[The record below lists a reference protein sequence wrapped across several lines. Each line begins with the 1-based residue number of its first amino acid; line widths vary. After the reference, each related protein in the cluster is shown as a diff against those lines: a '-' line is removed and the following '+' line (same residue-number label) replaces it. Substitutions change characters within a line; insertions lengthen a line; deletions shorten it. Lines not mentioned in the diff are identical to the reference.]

1 MTLDFSVGQTRE
13 GRKNERKRKIG
24 KNQQGGSLEKSESK
38 QAGLAVSRV
47 VLFVNPAVDLL
58 RSLALP
64 KILDRF
70 PRLDLPTAGTLV
82 HLILIELFIAN

>member
-1 MTLDFSVGQTRE
+1 MWAKLE
-13 GRKNERKRKIG
+13 KEEKERKRKIG

-58 RSLALP
+58 RSRLALP
-64 KILDRF
+64 KILDLF
-70 PRLDLPTAGTLV
+70 PRLDLLTAGTLV
-82 HLILIELFIAN
+82 HLILFELFIAN